1 MGETLERLVL
11 NGLTKKYRNQ
21 LVLDGIDLEIA
32 EPGILALVGPNGV
45 GKTTLLNCITNLL
58 RPDAGSIRI
67 MGKSNQNPKVF
78 KELAY
83 LQDNSVLFDY
93 LTGYDHLKYIRDV
106 HKLPKKRIQEVAKY
120 VGMESYL
127 KKKVGDY
134 SLGMKQHLLLAISIL
149 PQPKVILLDEPLN
162 GLDPSSAILMRKIL
176 GELANDGATIL
187 LSSHN
192 LAEVDKLTNK
202 VLFLKDG
209 KLTLVDTSEHERTVY
224 RLRVANSERA
234 FALIQGYGE
243 KTWSDKSLI
252 HVETKSH
259 HLAPILALL
268 HEEGITV
275 LDMDKVTSGSETLY
289 EEIFHKGEVDV

>member
-1 MGETLERLVL
+1 MGEELERLVL
-11 NGLTKKYRNQ
+11 NGLTKKYKNQ
-21 LVLDGIDLEIA
+21 LVLDSIDLEISA
-32 EPGILALVGPNGV
+32 PGIWALVGPNGV

-58 RPDAGSIRI
+58 CHDAGSVRI

-106 HKLPKKRIQEVAKY
+106 HKLPKNRIQEVAIY

-134 SLGMKQHLLLAISIL
+134 SLGMKQHLLLAMAIL

-176 GELANDGATIL
+176 GELASNGATII

-192 LAEVDKLTNK
+192 LAEVDKVTTK
-202 VLFLKDG
+202 VLFLKDA
-209 KLTLVDTSEHERTVY
+209 KLTLVDTSEHERIVY
-224 RLRVANSERA
+224 RLRVANSEKA
-234 FALIQGYGE
+234 FELIKEYGE
-243 KTWSDKSLI
+243 KTWFDKGLI
-252 HVETKSH
+252 HVETKTH
-259 HLAPILALL
+259 HLAP
-268 HEEGITV
+268 
-275 LDMDKVTSGSETLY
+275 S
-289 EEIFHKGEVDV
+289 

>member
-1 MGETLERLVL
+1 MGEELERLLL
-11 NGLTKKYRNQ
+11 NGLTKQYKNQ
-21 LVLDGIDLEIA
+21 LVLDSIDLEISA
-32 EPGILALVGPNGV
+32 PGIWALVGPNGV

-58 RPDAGSIRI
+58 CPDAGSIRI
-67 MGKSNQNPKVF
+67 LGKSNRNPKVF

-106 HKLPKKRIQEVAKY
+106 HKLPKNRIQEVAIY

-134 SLGMKQHLLLAISIL
+134 SLGMKQHLLLAMAIL

-176 GELANDGATIL
+176 GELASNGATII

-192 LAEVDKLTNK
+192 LAEVDKVTNK
-202 VLFLKDG
+202 ILFLKDA
-209 KLTLVDTSEHERTVY
+209 KLTLVDTTEHERIVY
-224 RLRVANSERA
+224 RLRVANSELA
-234 FALIQGYGE
+234 FELIKGYGE
-243 KTWSDKSLI
+243 NTWFDKGLI
-252 HVETKSH
+252 HVETKTD
-259 HLAPILALL
+259 HLASILALL
-268 HEEGITV
+268 HENGLTV

-289 EEIFHKGEVDV
+289 EEIFHKVDVGV

>member
-1 MGETLERLVL
+1 MGEELERLVL
-11 NGLTKKYRNQ
+11 NGLTKQYKNQ
-21 LVLDGIDLEIA
+21 LVLDSIDLEISA
-32 EPGILALVGPNGV
+32 PGIWALVGPNGV

-106 HKLPKKRIQEVAKY
+106 HKLSKEKILEVAKY
-120 VGMESYL
+120 VGMESYI

-134 SLGMKQHLLLAISIL
+134 SLGMKQHLLLAMAIL

-176 GELANDGATIL
+176 GELASNGATII

-192 LAEVDKLTNK
+192 LAEVDKVTNK
-202 VLFLKDG
+202 ILFLKDA
-209 KLTLVDTSEHERTVY
+209 KLTLVDTTEHERIVY
-224 RLRVANSERA
+224 RLRVANSELA
-234 FALIQGYGE
+234 FELIKEYGE
-243 KTWSDKSLI
+243 NTWFDKGLI
-252 HVETKSH
+252 HVETKTH

-268 HEEGITV
+268 HENGLTV

-289 EEIFHKGEVDV
+289 EEIFHKVEVGV

>member
-1 MGETLERLVL
+1 MGEELERLVL
-11 NGLTKKYRNQ
+11 NGLTKKYKNQ
-21 LVLDGIDLEIA
+21 LVLDSIDLEISA
-32 EPGILALVGPNGV
+32 PGIWALVGPNGV

-58 RPDAGSIRI
+58 CHDAGSVRI

-106 HKLPKKRIQEVAKY
+106 HKLPKNRIQEVAIY

-134 SLGMKQHLLLAISIL
+134 SLGMKQHLLLAMAIL

-176 GELANDGATIL
+176 GELASNGATII

-192 LAEVDKLTNK
+192 LAEVDKVTTK
-202 VLFLKDG
+202 VLFLKDA
-209 KLTLVDTSEHERTVY
+209 KLTLVDTSEHERIVY
-224 RLRVANSERA
+224 RLRVANSEKA
-234 FALIQGYGE
+234 FELIKEYGE
-243 KTWSDKSLI
+243 KTWFDKGLI
-252 HVETKSH
+252 HVETKTH

-268 HEEGITV
+268 HEKGITV

-289 EEIFHKGEVDV
+289 EEIFHKDEIGV